1 MLDVPPAWLLLFLA
15 IAYLQSWFWPVLMV
29 KAPLLDAIGWVLFG
43 LGIVLMFWA
52 FTEFLRRK
60 TSVVPRR
67 VPSAFIAGGP
77 YRFSRNPIYLADML
91 MLAGLVLV
99 FGSLIGLL
107 LVPLLM
113 AVIHHRFIK
122 GEEAGLSRAFPE
134 EFAQFCR
141 RTRRWL

>member
-1 MLDVPPAWLLLFLA
+1 MLDVPPAWLVLFLA
-15 IAYLQSWFWPVLMV
+15 IAYLQSRFWPVLMV
-29 KAPLLDAIGWVLFG
+29 DAPLLDVIGWTLFG
-43 LGIVLMFWA
+43 LGVALMLWA
-52 FTEFLRRK
+52 FTEFLRLK

-67 VPSAFIAGGP
+67 IPSAFIAGGP
-77 YRFSRNPIYLADML
+77 YRFSRNPIYLADVV

-113 AVIHHRFIK
+113 AVIHHRFIT
-122 GEEAGLSRAFPE
+122 GEETGLSRTFPK